1 MRLPFWQRDE
11 AHPTRAIDRVQV
23 QRTSR
28 RVIGIHVDSDFSRVN
43 SSLLQIRGTGKHVR
57 AKEVNASS
65 YPIDKPASEIFT
77 ELQNSESPSE
87 SDIRFASSE
96 LTIAQNNGINQLLAG
111 SNATKSQVVCIG
123 SLDAGIWVE
132 DFDGDK
138 LFRSLTDSMAIA
150 SHTGITVVD
159 RFAERDIADG
169 GTGHPLL
176 PVCYWFL
183 LADRNPRIAEEN
195 RLLLR
200 VSNRDKERGLMQA
213 TYLPAS
219 DGLDAVLPEIQFF
232 DQEQNHQESTYDF
245 VARACHAIQQRNQT
259 IDRMIIDDQFPNLDI
274 SSEDLLQTDA
284 IKSND
289 CISKLADFG
298 FDHCS
303 FDAAATAILANSYID
318 QLPISHP
325 ELTGNS
331 NPRVLGA
338 ATPGSLVNFRNFV
351 LETAKVTP
359 TIMKLRDAI

>member
-28 RVIGIHVDSDFSRVN
+28 QIIGIHVDSNFSKVN

-57 AKEVNASS
+57 AKEITANF
-65 YPIDKPASEIFT
+65 YPIEKPAREIFK
-77 ELQNSESPSE
+77 ELRNSKTPSE
-87 SDIRFASSE
+87 SDIRFASTE
-96 LTIAQNNGINQLLAG
+96 LTIAQNNCINQLLAG
-111 SNATKSQVVCIG
+111 SNVTKSQVACIG

-138 LFRSLTDSMAIA
+138 LFRSLADSMAIA
-150 SHTGITVVD
+150 SYSGITVVD

-169 GTGHPLL
+169 GTGHPIL

-183 LADRNPRIAEEN
+183 LADRNQRIAEEN
-195 RLLLR
+195 RLLVR
-200 VSNRDKERGLMQA
+200 VSKRDKDRRLMQA

-219 DGLDAVLPEIQFF
+219 DGLDAVLPDIQFF
-232 DQEQNHQESTYDF
+232 HQEQESTLDF
-245 VARACHAIQQRNQT
+245 VASACHAINQRNQI
-259 IDRMIIDDQFPNLDI
+259 IDRLIIDDDCPNFDT
-274 SSEDLLQTDA
+274 SAKDRFQTDP
-284 IKSND
+284 ICPID
-289 CISKLADFG
+289 CISTLADFG
-298 FDHCS
+298 FDHGS

-318 QLPISHP
+318 QFPISHP